1 MKTIWKW
8 WILVILSI
16 FITYNI
22 LLTILSNFPDSLANR
37 AMAWFCSL
45 SLTPFQR
52 VGNFWYH
59 SNLFQIVTMEI
70 TKHRHQTGTVLNKC
84 LKWLQ
89 TSACSQHWATHL
101 PLQGQWAFGPVRQLW
116 WEGALGC
123 TAVGGE
129 AHWLRA
135 GSLHGIVH
143 GIYPGNK
150 ADKYSQWPWPIR
162 RPGLL
167 SKLSTEKQNLYS
179 AFHGSCSSLVALSCP
194 NHGQHSQG
202 IFTPAGNILL
212 LLLMVRTIEPHL
224 K

>member
-16 FITYNI
+16 YITSNV
-22 LLTILSNFPDSLANR
+22 LLTILRNFPDSLANR
-37 AMAWFCSL
+37 AKAWFCSL

-70 TKHRHQTGTVLNKC
+70 TKHHHQTGTVLNKC
-84 LKWLQ
+84 LTRRQ
-89 TSACSQHWATHL
+89 TSACSRHRATHL
-101 PLQGQWAFGPVRQLW
+101 PLQGQWAFGPVRQLR
-116 WEGALGC
+116 WEGALGR

-150 ADKYSQWPWPIR
+150 ADKYSQWPWPVTEDQGCYLSFPQRNRIYVAHSMALVLHWWPCPALTMVSIPR
-162 RPGLL
+162 R
-167 SKLSTEKQNLYS
+167 
-179 AFHGSCSSLVALSCP
+179 
-194 NHGQHSQG
+194 
-202 IFTPAGNILL
+202 
-212 LLLMVRTIEPHL
+212 
-224 K
+224 